1 MELKDSQL
9 YQSLDRYIMELNIL
23 SDDRW
28 NLSVND
34 IENRIEVTKDLETIL
49 IASDDDNVQVNNY
62 GMLTPN
68 EAVKVL
74 AMIQEVTL

>member
-49 IASDDDNVQVNNY
+49 IVSDDDNVQVNNY

>member
-9 YQSLDRYIMELNIL
+9 YQSLDRYVMELNIL

-28 NLSVND
+28 NLSVDD

-49 IASDDDNVQVNNY
+49 VVSDDDNVQVSNY
-62 GMLTPN
+62 GILTPN

>member
-9 YQSLDRYIMELNIL
+9 YQSLNRYVMELNIL

-28 NLSVND
+28 NLSVDD

-49 IASDDDNVQVNNY
+49 VVSNDDNVQVSNY
-62 GMLTPN
+62 GILTPN

>member
-9 YQSLDRYIMELNIL
+9 YQPLDRYIMELNIL

-49 IASDDDNVQVNNY
+49 IVSDDDNVQVNNY